1 MLPVRG
7 AGLGRRPR
15 ASAIQMPSRPSPF
28 DRLYASPLARYPG
41 VLLGLLVVGLV
52 VIIAAL
58 SGRETV
64 AAEGPAAAEPAA
76 YAGPGGRV
84 PITGPWILRGDKES
98 KGVSRGWP
106 EGGFEGSTVSV
117 PNSPNA
123 KRITGEKGLESHRGS
138 VGWYRTQITVPADG
152 PYALRFE
159 SVNHRATVWV
169 DGKRLGSHVGEYLP
183 FEEQVQLTAGQHT
196 LVVRADWRD
205 PARMKREAFHRT
217 WFNFGGINREVTLR
231 PLGRSEITAPV
242 VTTRLRP
249 DGKAV
254 VDLEIHLR
262 NRDAT
267 REVPARG
274 ALVRDGKRY
283 EVTFPT
289 LEIEQGKT
297 TVVSTRLAI
306 DDAALWSP
314 DEPNLY
320 DVELEV
326 PGETTY
332 RLRTGLREVKKRG
345 RELLVNGRPVQLR
358 GASIHEDSPGRGDA
372 VLPKD
377 MDGVVAELKA
387 VGANATRAQHPLSP
401 ALMERL
407 DAAGIMLW
415 MGIGPVDAP
424 GAFTSKTPKLRR
436 QSEDR
441 VRQSLFQLQP
451 HPSLIAWNLANE
463 VAGNGHPGG
472 QAAFIDKMARELKR
486 RDPGRLVALD
496 VWGTHPPKAP
506 GGPMYRNIDAIG
518 DTNYIGWYSENSRPK
533 AELDR
538 ALRRHI
544 AGMKR
549 VFPRKIMVVT
559 EFGAEA
565 NSENAP
571 NKPGGYAFQAELLR
585 RHIDIYRKDPD
596 LSGMLVWNLR
606 DFAVAPAFN
615 GGSIRREVP
624 NIKLV
629 PGLNQKGLFFYGGKP
644 KPAVKTVRSALQQTR
659 ATFERRHP
667 R

>member
-1 MLPVRG
+1 MPPGQPTSFDQLLPG
-7 AGLGRRPR
+7 
-15 ASAIQMPSRPSPF
+15 
-28 DRLYASPLARYPG
+28 PLARYPG
-41 VLLGLLVVGLV
+41 IVLGLLVVGLV
-52 VIIAAL
+52 AIIVTL
-58 SGRETV
+58 GGKETV
-64 AAEGPAAAEPAA
+64 AAQGPIAAEPVA
-76 YAGPGGRV
+76 YAGPEGRV
-84 PITGPWILRGDKES
+84 PITGPWILRSDKEF

-106 EGGFEGSTVSV
+106 KGGFAGSTVTV

-123 KRITGEKGLESHRGS
+123 KRITGEKGLDSHRGS
-138 VGWYRTQITVPADG
+138 VGWYRTQISVPAAG

-159 SVNHRATVWV
+159 SVNHTATVWV
-169 DGKRLGSHVGEYLP
+169 DGKKLGRHVGEYLP
-183 FEEQVQLTAGQHT
+183 FEKPVQLAAGKHT

-205 PARMKREAFHRT
+205 PAKMKREAFHRT

-242 VTTRLRP
+242 LTTRLRP

-254 VDLEIHLR
+254 VDVEIHLR
-262 NRDAT
+262 NRDVT
-267 REVPARG
+267 RKVPARG

-283 EVTFPT
+283 EFTFPT
-289 LEIEQGKT
+289 LKINQGQT
-297 TVVSTRLAI
+297 NVVDAEVVVE
-306 DDAALWSP
+306 DAALWSP
-314 DEPNLY
+314 AEPNLY

-326 PGETTY
+326 PDETRY
-332 RLRTGLREVKKRG
+332 RLRTGLRELKKRG

-372 VLPKD
+372 VLPAD
-377 MDGVVAELKA
+377 MDSVVAELKA
-387 VGANATRAQHPLSP
+387 IGANATRAQHPLSP

-407 DAAGIMLW
+407 DAAGIMVW

-424 GAFTSKTPKLRR
+424 GAFTSKTRKLRR

-441 VRQSLFQLQP
+441 VRQSLFQLQT
-451 HPSLIAWNLANE
+451 HPSLVAWNLANE
-463 VAGNGHPGG
+463 VAGNGHPDG
-472 QAAFIDKMARELKR
+472 QAAYIDKMARELKR

-496 VWGTHPPKAP
+496 VWGTHPPKQP
-506 GGPMYRNIDAIG
+506 GGSMYRNIDAIG
-518 DTNYIGWYSENSRPK
+518 DTNYIGWYSKNGRPK

-549 VFPRKIMVVT
+549 VFPNKIMVVT

-565 NSENAP
+565 NSDNASAE
-571 NKPGGYAFQAELLR
+571 PGGYAFQAELLR

-606 DFAVAPAFN
+606 DFAVAPSFN

-624 NIKLV
+624 DIELV
-629 PGLNQKGLFFYGGKP
+629 PGINQKGLFFYDGKP
-644 KPAVKTVRSALQQTR
+644 KPSVQAVRGALEQTR
-659 ATFERRHP
+659 ATFERRNP